1 MPTYVYACDSC
12 GNQFERFQSFKDE
25 PLQTCPSCASAV
37 RRVFQPVGIVFKGS
51 GWYVTDS
58 RKSNSATVNSD
69 DSAGKAEQAPVGDNA
84 AKSEAKSEAKS
95 DAKSETKSE
104 AKSEP
109 AAKSEPKSET
119 KSSSESKPAT

>member
-25 PLQTCPSCASAV
+25 PLQTCPTCASAV

-58 RKSNSATVNSD
+58 RKSNSATVSGD
-69 DSAGKAEQAPVGDNA
+69 DSAGKAEKAPAGDAA
-84 AKSEAKSEAKS
+84 AKSETPSEAKSEAKS
-95 DAKSETKSE
+95 EPATKSET
-104 AKSEP
+104 
-109 AAKSEPKSET
+109 KSET
-119 KSSSESKPAT
+119 KSSSESKPTA

>member
-12 GNQFERFQSFKDE
+12 GTQFEQFQSFKDE
-25 PLQTCPSCASAV
+25 PLRTCHSCAGAV

-58 RKSNSATVNSD
+58 RKSNSATVGSD
-69 DSAGKAEQAPVGDNA
+69 DSAGKTDKAPTADTA
-84 AKSEAKSEAKS
+84 AKSETTGEA
-95 DAKSETKSE
+95 KSE

-109 AAKSEPKSET
+109 AAKSETKSEA
-119 KSSSESKPAT
+119 KSTSESKPTT

>member
-12 GNQFERFQSFKDE
+12 GTQFERFQSFKDE
-25 PLQTCPSCASAV
+25 PLRTCPSCASAV

-58 RKSNSATVNSD
+58 RKSNSATVSGD
-69 DSAGKAEQAPVGDNA
+69 DSASKAEKAPA
-84 AKSEAKSEAKS
+84 ADTAAKGESTSETKSEA
-95 DAKSETKSE
+95 KSE

-119 KSSSESKPAT
+119 KSSSESKPTA

>member
-12 GNQFERFQSFKDE
+12 GTQFERFQSFKDE
-25 PLQTCPSCASAV
+25 PLQTCPSCAGAV

-58 RKSNSATVNSD
+58 RKSNSATVSGD
-69 DSAGKAEQAPVGDNA
+69 DSAGKAEKAPASDPA
-84 AKSEAKSEAKS
+84 AKSESTGEAK
-95 DAKSETKSE
+95 AE

-119 KSSSESKPAT
+119 KSSSESKPTT

>member
-12 GNQFERFQSFKDE
+12 GTQFERFQSFKDE
-25 PLQTCPSCASAV
+25 PLRTCPSCASAV

-58 RKSNSATVNSD
+58 RKSNSATVSSD
-69 DSAGKAEQAPVGDNA
+69 DSAGKAEKATTGDTA
-84 AKSEAKSEAKS
+84 AKGESNSEA
-95 DAKSETKSE
+95 KSE

-119 KSSSESKPAT
+119 KSSSES

>member
-12 GNQFERFQSFKDE
+12 GNQFEQFQSFKDD
-25 PLQTCPSCASAV
+25 PLQTCPACAGAV

-58 RKSNSATVNSD
+58 RKSSSATVSGE
-69 DSAGKAEQAPVGDNA
+69 DSAGKAEKAPDGD
-84 AKSEAKSEAKS
+84 STAKSEAKS
-95 DAKSETKSE
+95 DAKAEAKSD

-109 AAKSEPKSET
+109 VAKSEPKSET
-119 KSSSESKPAT
+119 KSSSESKPTT